1 MDANTRRH
9 SRLDIERLRMAAD
22 RLETLSDAYAL
33 ALDDLRIARQG
44 LKIIATW
51 AVVSYKKTIP
61 TVKFQHI
68 HDRAIDTL
76 SLMYHKE

>member
-1 MDANTRRH
+1 MDKLTRRQ

-22 RLETLSDAYAL
+22 RLDTLSDAYAL

-51 AVVSYKKTIP
+51 ANCPNMEELDKEFRDINE
-61 TVKFQHI
+61 
-68 HDRAIDTL
+68 RAIDTL

>member
-1 MDANTRRH
+1 MDKSQRRH

-51 AVVSYKKTIP
+51 GNGSIGGRKIK
-61 TVKFQHI
+61 
-68 HDRAIDTL
+68 DRAMDTL
-76 SLMYHKE
+76 SLMHHKE